1 MMNLLL
7 IFVFLLY
14 AAALFLTTVLM
25 KLSYVLLQIF
35 TLHLPFRNL
44 RLNTFRVG
52 FSLQDLVELMYLLVI
67 NQILQVC

>member
-35 TLHLPFRNL
+35 TLHLPF
-44 RLNTFRVG
+44 
-52 FSLQDLVELMYLLVI
+52 
-67 NQILQVC
+67 